1 MSRPLRIQYPNA
13 WYHVMNRGRRGDV
26 VFLDEK
32 DYLEFI
38 NLLKETSDMWR
49 VRIGAYCLMPTHY
62 HLLIQT
68 PEANLSR
75 CMRHVDG
82 VYTQRF
88 NRQHNYDGQLFRG
101 RYKSILVGG
110 DSYLL
115 ELVRY
120 IHRNPLRGGLVKRL
134 DSYFWSSHE
143 GYLSSAKKWDW
154 LHKEYFISLFSDDKV
169 RKRTAYINFVSK
181 EEPEKIKQFFTL
193 KNIPSILGSEG
204 FINWVK
210 EKYYK
215 VKSHGEV
222 PESKA
227 LAPGAD
233 KIKDAVCNAYGVE
246 VDGLMVTRRRIANEP
261 RNVAIYLVRRY
272 TGATLESIGRE
283 FNMKKYSSVG
293 SVIERMRMQ
302 ILKDKRLRKRIAEL
316 EKKLIMSQEQI

>member
-13 WYHVMNRGRRGDV
+13 WYHVMNRGRRGEV

-75 CMRHVDG
+75 CIRHVDG

-120 IHRNPLRGGLVKRL
+120 IHGNPLRGGLVKRL

-143 GYLSSAKKWDW
+143 RYLSSSKKWDW
-154 LHKEYFISLFSDDKV
+154 LHKEYFLSLFSDDKV
-169 RKRTAYINFVSK
+169 KKRTAYKNFISK

-222 PESKA
+222 TESKA

-233 KIKDAVCNAYGVE
+233 KIKDAVYNAYGVD

-293 SVIERMRMQ
+293 SVIERVRMQ
-302 ILKDKRLRKRIAEL
+302 ILEDKSLRKRIAEL
-316 EKKLIMSQEQI
+316 EKKLIISQEQI